1 MRERGRARTR
11 EGDRWARARK
21 TAQSIENG
29 RSQQRNRQSRRLP
42 DQKREKQYEQNQVF
56 ERKIGD
62 SYDWGLYKQATPYFF
77 TNFPEKWTYEDMWRT
92 FLKFGRVYAIYSPK
106 RRSRNGGRFGFVRFL
121 DVKNRKE
128 LERKLDN
135 IWIGDCKLWVNAPRY
150 EDNQQVGKEIKSR
163 PIPEPQAQ
171 TRSYAEVLKVQLSTR
186 QVWQEKGRSDTWA
199 GFEYNSSQEDS
210 SWLEGCYVGTT
221 HSVEMV
227 RNLQEKFYMEGYFS
241 CRIRAMG
248 GRLVLMD
255 CEDKDELK
263 DLVESASEWLGQW
276 FEKVCPWTPNLV
288 AEERFV
294 WIKCQGVPLNVWGP
308 KFFASMGSSWGK
320 FICLDDS
327 TSQRRRFDIARFLIS
342 TPIMNNISVTRQI
355 KIDGSVYKLK
365 FTEEEFTN
373 SFFSLKQDFIPHFS
387 SDSEEQ
393 ETWSLVSE
401 KEDSVSKGAGEEE
414 QGKDDAAEK
423 EEDDDDVVCSRGE
436 TYESVLRNGLQQEEG
451 TVEKVANSMEQFQ
464 ILNKRKISLSEEK
477 GTQQAGNRDKVGQQ
491 AKAGSKSLGFQ
502 KGPKLGL
509 SGKPNTQKDSPC
521 YVDSSSAG
529 LGINEGYAKSKSD
542 SEMENSRERKAALSC
557 SEDDQKQED
566 KGDLNGQERASA
578 SDQVQICMQRSKEG
592 VIQRKKK
599 IRLCSTVYL
608 KARKTGE
615 RIQSG
620 NRRERKKKKVE
631 KGQGVPKFMVSP
643 EGEVAGESVGDS
655 GIENC
660 NRALRKQ
667 LQIQL
672 AKDIWDLAKT
682 LGATAENEEEIL
694 QKIEEM
700 EGRDRQGKEDLVK
713 RGAVG
718 AKTVEVIEGKHF
730 TGVFGLWGEDQSP
743 IHILNIYSPCH
754 LQGKRV
760 LWEELGKLI
769 TSKRGNWIL
778 GGDFNAAKSIG
789 DRAGCSGITR
799 EMREFDSFIHVTG
812 LVDLPLVGRK
822 YTWHSANGQHR
833 SRIDRF
839 LVSEECLQKWNDLK
853 QWGLGRTVSDHCPLL
868 LKNEKIDWGPK
879 PFKFFDAWLEH
890 SDCKEVIS
898 KVWKSIE
905 VRGWKGFRLKE
916 KLRETKKALKKWS
929 ANHTDD
935 VDRKIIEAERVI
947 AELDEKEEHSQLSEV
962 DIEKRRN
969 GFLDLWKNMKIQE
982 SMWQQKSRKM
992 WLKEGDA
999 NSKFFHRSVKGRWR
1013 RNEIN
1018 SIQIKG
1024 DQYRGVNEIKEGV
1037 MNYFKGLF
1045 SEEEWQRP
1053 KLDGVSFK
1061 QIDKADNDF
1070 LIATFSE
1077 EDIKNAVWDC
1087 DSSKSPGPDGFNFK
1101 FIKAM
1106 WEEIKQDVIGF
1117 VQEFHEHGKLVRGSN
1132 SSFIAL
1138 IPKVENPYRIEDYR
1152 PISLIGVMYK
1162 ILAKLLANRLR
1173 KVLDKIIGEQHMA
1186 FIEGRQ
1192 MMDGVVIANEVIA
1205 NEVIDE
1211 AKRKRKKSFL
1221 FKVDFEK
1228 AYDKVSWDF
1237 IDYMLMRMGFTVTWR
1252 KWIKE
1257 CLQTSMISIL
1267 VNGSPTQ
1274 QFPVSKGIR
1283 QGDPLSPFL
1292 FLLVAEGLNGL
1303 MQSANEKNLYRG
1315 VRIENGNLLVS
1326 HLQFADDTLFFGEAS
1341 EENIQ
1346 AIKSIMRTFELASG
1360 LKINFGK
1367 SQIMGVRTEEG
1378 WKERMAYRLCCKAGD
1393 LPFKYLGTP
1402 VGGNHRRIALWQP
1415 LVNSFKKKLASWKG
1429 RNLSLGGRIT
1439 LLNSVLSSLPVYL
1452 MLAYKIPKGIL
1463 FSLDKI
1469 RRNFLWGGMGE
1480 RKKINWVNWEKVCRR
1495 KENGGLG
1502 VKDLRKFNMALLGKW
1517 WGRLAKG
1524 EDGLWSKVI
1533 SSKYGENGG
1542 HWLDWVRDRSGGGS
1556 LWWRDIQNLN
1566 AGDGGNAGWL
1576 TEGFRIKVGEGKRVS
1591 FWWDEWCGEICL
1603 ANKCPRLY
1611 ILSTGKDK
1619 ECFQMGRALNGTW
1632 RWNLTWRRTLHQWEE
1647 ETAKELQN
1655 MIEKEEEERNCVLCE
1670 EEEEDSSHLFLKC
1683 KIVKWLWKACA
1694 IWWGIKESSKAP
1706 GPDGFN
1712 FKFIKSEWETIR
1724 GDVTEFLHE
1733 FQKNGKIVKGLNTSF
1748 IVLVPKVENPQK
1760 IEEYRPISLIGGIY
1774 KILAKLLANSLKKV
1788 LAGIVGEQQMAFL
1801 SGRQL
1806 MDRVVIANEVIDE
1819 IKKKRKEAF
1828 LFKIDFEKAY
1838 DKVSWRFLD
1847 FMLQKTGFSNTWRKW
1862 IMECLRSSMVLVL
1875 VNGSPTRQFSM
1886 SRGLRQG
1893 DPLSPFLFLIIAE
1906 GINGLVS
1913 KAVEKGLLE
1922 GVEVGGKGFKITHLQ
1937 YADDTLLFGT
1947 ATEGNVWT
1955 MKSILRTFELVS
1967 GLKINFNKS
1976 QLIGVGVKEEWLEKM
1991 AWILCC
1997 KKGFL
2002 PFKYL
2007 GIPIGGRSGKL
2018 SFWKPVL
2025 EGVNRKLSTWNGR
2038 FLSLGGRITLINS
2051 VLSSLPV
2058 FWMSVYM
2065 ISKGTILFLDKI
2077 RRSFLWGG
2085 VEGGKKI
2092 NWVRWDKVCRD
2103 KEQGGLGVKD
2113 LRKFNLALLGK
2124 WWGRLVNEEDGLWK
2138 KVILQKY
2145 GRVGEPRY
2153 NWLREGYGSGS
2164 RWWRDIC
2171 RLNVIDQENDG
2182 WLAKGL
2188 NIKIGEGESVKFWW
2202 DEWCGRGILANKYP
2216 RLYLISVGKDNTVSQ
2231 MGWWLNGSW
2240 IWKLQWRRR
2249 LYSWEV
2255 QEETEIL
2262 KEIQET
2268 TLTKGKSDVRQWIH
2282 SNNGVYTTRS
2292 AYKALTMELERE
2304 QLGET
2309 LQKVWNA
2316 MVPSKVSAFSWQL
2329 LQDKIPTKA
2338 NLFKRGIIQ
2347 NMEDCK
2353 CELCGHQ
2360 LEETSHLFTHCKV
2373 AYDLWNACFRWWG
2386 IRTALDRD
2394 GCKVFQQHPSA
2405 LKVAGLKEGWRCI
2418 WFVVVWSLW
2427 LARNDCIFNGKEA
2440 DKGRLLELVQLRSFS
2455 WLKGRKKGCLF
2466 PLSDWIQDPASCL
2479 RGAAANN
2486 GKKG

>member
-11 EGDRWARARK
+11 EGDRRARARK
-21 TAQSIENG
+21 TAQSKENG
-29 RSQQRNRQSRRLP
+29 RSQQRNCQRRRLP
-42 DQKREKQYEQNQVF
+42 DQLREMQYEQNQTS

-62 SYDWGLYKQATPYFF
+62 SYDWGVYKQATPYFF
-77 TNFPEKWTYEDMWRT
+77 TNFPEEWTYEDMWRT
-92 FLKFGRVYAIYSPK
+92 FLKYGRVYAIYSPK

-150 EDNQQVGKEIKSR
+150 EDNQHVGKEIKSR
-163 PIPEPQAQ
+163 PISEPHAQ
-171 TRSYAEVLKVQLSTR
+171 TRSYAEVLKGQHSNR

-199 GFEYNSSQEDS
+199 GFEYNTSQEDTA
-210 SWLEGCYVGTT
+210 WLEGCYVGTT

-276 FEKVCPWTPNLV
+276 FEKVCPWTPDLV

-327 TSQRRRFDIARFLIS
+327 TSQRRRFDIARFLIL
-342 TPIMNNISVTRQI
+342 TPVMNSISVTRQI

-393 ETWSLVSE
+393 ETWSMDSE
-401 KEDSVSKGAGEEE
+401 KEDSASKGAGEEE
-414 QGKDDAAEK
+414 QGMDGAAEN
-423 EEDDDDVVCSRGE
+423 EEDDDDVACSKR
-436 TYESVLRNGLQQEEG
+436 ESYDSDLRNGMQQEG
-451 TVEKVANSMEQFQ
+451 SVEKVADSLEQIQ
-464 ILNKRKISLSEEK
+464 ISNNGKISLSEEK
-477 GTQQAGNRDKVGQQ
+477 GTQQAGNRDKVGQP
-491 AKAGSKSLGFQ
+491 AKAGRKRMGFQ
-502 KGPKLGL
+502 KGPKSGL
-509 SGKPNTQKDSPC
+509 YGKPNTQKDSPC
-521 YVDSSSAG
+521 YVDSSSVG

-542 SEMENSRERKAALSC
+542 IESENLRERKAALSC
-557 SEDDQKQED
+557 SEDEQQQED
-566 KGDLNGQERASA
+566 KGDPSGQDRASA
-578 SDQVQICMQRSKEG
+578 REQ
-592 VIQRKKK
+592 
-599 IRLCSTVYL
+599 
-608 KARKTGE
+608 ARKTGE
-615 RIQSG
+615 GIQSG
-620 NRRERKKKKVE
+620 KRRERQKMKVK

-643 EGEVAGESVGDS
+643 DGEVAGESVGDS

-667 LQIQL
+667 LQNQL
-672 AKDIWDLAKT
+672 AKDIWDLAKR

-700 EGRDRQGKEDLVK
+700 EGRDRQGKEDMVK
-713 RGAVG
+713 RVAVD
-718 AKTVEVIEGKHF
+718 AKKTEVIEGKHF
-730 TGVFGLWGEDQSP
+730 TGVFGLWGEDQTP

-769 TSKRGNWIL
+769 TSKRGNWVL
-778 GGDFNAAKSIG
+778 GGDFNAARTVG

-812 LVDLPLVGRK
+812 LVDLPLAGRK

-890 SDCKEVIS
+890 PDCKEVIS
-898 KVWKSIE
+898 KVWKSVE
-905 VRGWKGFRLKE
+905 VKGWKGFRLKE
-916 KLRETKKALKKWS
+916 KLRETKKALKQWS
-929 ANHTDD
+929 ANHTDE
-935 VDRKIIEAERVI
+935 VDRRIIEAERII
-947 AELDEKEEHSQLSEV
+947 AEMDEKEEHSQLSEV
-962 DIEKRRN
+962 DIENRRN

-992 WLKEGDA
+992 WLKVGDA

-1018 SIQIKG
+1018 SIQIRG
-1024 DQYRGVNEIKEGV
+1024 DQCRGVNEIKEGV

-1061 QIDKADNDF
+1061 QLDEADNDF
-1070 LIATFSE
+1070 LTATFSE

-1087 DSSKSPGPDGFNFK
+1087 DSFKSPGLDGFNFR

-1173 KVLDKIIGEQHMA
+1173 KVLDKIIGEQQMA

-1192 MMDGVVIANEVIA
+1192 MMDGVVIA

-1237 IDYMLMRMGFTVTWR
+1237 IDYMLMRTGFTVTWR
-1252 KWIKE
+1252 NWIKE
-1257 CLQTSMISIL
+1257 CLQSI
-1267 VNGSPTQ
+1267 
-1274 QFPVSKGIR
+1274 
-1283 QGDPLSPFL
+1283 
-1292 FLLVAEGLNGL
+1292 AEGLNGL
-1303 MQSANEKNLYRG
+1303 MQSATEKNLYRG
-1315 VRIENGNLLVS
+1315 VRIGNGNLLVS

-1367 SQIMGVRTEEG
+1367 SQIMGVGTEEG

-1393 LPFKYLGTP
+1393 LPFKYLGTL
-1402 VGGNHRRIALWQP
+1402 VGGNHRRIAMWQP

-1429 RNLSLGGRIT
+1429 QNLSLGGRIT
-1439 LLNSVLSSLPVYL
+1439 LLNSMLSSLPVYL
-1452 MLAYKIPKGIL
+1452 MSAYKIPKGIL

-1480 RKKINWVNWEKVCRR
+1480 RKKISWVNWERVCRS

-1502 VKDLRKFNMALLGKW
+1502 VKDLRKFNIALLGKW

-1556 LWWRDIQNLN
+1556 IWWRDIQNLN

-1603 ANKCPRLY
+1603 ANKFPRLY

-1619 ECFQMGRALNGTW
+1619 ECFQIGRALNGTW

-1655 MIEKEEEERNCVLCE
+1655 MIEKLRISPGSADNWKWIHSPDGEYSTATAYALLTKQRREEEEAELHKRIWNPSIPSKVAAFNWKVLLDRIPTKLNLLKRGVIKEEEERKCVLCE
-1670 EEEEDSSHLFLKC
+1670 QEEEDSSHLFLKC
-1683 KIVKWLWKACA
+1683 KIVKWLWRACA
-1694 IWWGIKESSKAP
+1694 NWWGIKVELQNECKKTFQLFGVWTKKSHKREGWDCIWSAVIWRGLK
-1706 GPDGFN
+1706 DGSNTNSAYFC
-1712 FKFIKSEWETIR
+1712 KLR
-1724 GDVTEFLHE
+1724 GLVDVH
-1733 FQKNGKIVKGLNTSF
+1733 VKG
-1748 IVLVPKVENPQK
+1748 
-1760 IEEYRPISLIGGIY
+1760 
-1774 KILAKLLANSLKKV
+1774 
-1788 LAGIVGEQQMAFL
+1788 
-1801 SGRQL
+1801 
-1806 MDRVVIANEVIDE
+1806 
-1819 IKKKRKEAF
+1819 
-1828 LFKIDFEKAY
+1828 
-1838 DKVSWRFLD
+1838 
-1847 FMLQKTGFSNTWRKW
+1847 
-1862 IMECLRSSMVLVL
+1862 
-1875 VNGSPTRQFSM
+1875 
-1886 SRGLRQG
+1886 
-1893 DPLSPFLFLIIAE
+1893 
-1906 GINGLVS
+1906 
-1913 KAVEKGLLE
+1913 
-1922 GVEVGGKGFKITHLQ
+1922 
-1937 YADDTLLFGT
+1937 FG
-1947 ATEGNVWT
+1947 
-1955 MKSILRTFELVS
+1955 
-1967 GLKINFNKS
+1967 
-1976 QLIGVGVKEEWLEKM
+1976 
-1991 AWILCC
+1991 
-1997 KKGFL
+1997 
-2002 PFKYL
+2002 
-2007 GIPIGGRSGKL
+2007 
-2018 SFWKPVL
+2018 
-2025 EGVNRKLSTWNGR
+2025 
-2038 FLSLGGRITLINS
+2038 
-2051 VLSSLPV
+2051 
-2058 FWMSVYM
+2058 
-2065 ISKGTILFLDKI
+2065 
-2077 RRSFLWGG
+2077 
-2085 VEGGKKI
+2085 
-2092 NWVRWDKVCRD
+2092 
-2103 KEQGGLGVKD
+2103 
-2113 LRKFNLALLGK
+2113 
-2124 WWGRLVNEEDGLWK
+2124 
-2138 KVILQKY
+2138 
-2145 GRVGEPRY
+2145 
-2153 NWLREGYGSGS
+2153 
-2164 RWWRDIC
+2164 
-2171 RLNVIDQENDG
+2171 
-2182 WLAKGL
+2182 
-2188 NIKIGEGESVKFWW
+2188 
-2202 DEWCGRGILANKYP
+2202 YP
-2216 RLYLISVGKDNTVSQ
+2216 
-2231 MGWWLNGSW
+2231 
-2240 IWKLQWRRR
+2240 
-2249 LYSWEV
+2249 LYS
-2255 QEETEIL
+2255 
-2262 KEIQET
+2262 
-2268 TLTKGKSDVRQWIH
+2268 G
-2282 SNNGVYTTRS
+2282 
-2292 AYKALTMELERE
+2292 
-2304 QLGET
+2304 
-2309 LQKVWNA
+2309 
-2316 MVPSKVSAFSWQL
+2316 
-2329 LQDKIPTKA
+2329 
-2338 NLFKRGIIQ
+2338 
-2347 NMEDCK
+2347 
-2353 CELCGHQ
+2353 
-2360 LEETSHLFTHCKV
+2360 
-2373 AYDLWNACFRWWG
+2373 
-2386 IRTALDRD
+2386 
-2394 GCKVFQQHPSA
+2394 
-2405 LKVAGLKEGWRCI
+2405 
-2418 WFVVVWSLW
+2418 
-2427 LARNDCIFNGKEA
+2427 
-2440 DKGRLLELVQLRSFS
+2440 
-2455 WLKGRKKGCLF
+2455 
-2466 PLSDWIQDPASCL
+2466 
-2479 RGAAANN
+2479 
-2486 GKKG
+2486 